1 MFPCSCLKKYQQ
13 YARGNLQARIK
24 YKIIGTFLR
33 QLSTELETAVTQ
45 KCEKRLVLIYIYLL
59 DFLKEIP
66 IMANSTFFLFLF
78 EGVFLLP
85 SMC

>member
-45 KCEKRLVLIYIYLL
+45 KCEKKISVNIHLQ
-59 DFLKEIP
+59 FLKEIT

>member
-13 YARGNLQARIK
+13 YARRNLQARIK

-45 KCEKRLVLIYIYLL
+45 KCEKKISVNIHLVIRTLKRDTQDGKQYI
-59 DFLKEIP
+59 
-66 IMANSTFFLFLF
+66 LF
-78 EGVFLLP
+78 V
-85 SMC
+85 SV